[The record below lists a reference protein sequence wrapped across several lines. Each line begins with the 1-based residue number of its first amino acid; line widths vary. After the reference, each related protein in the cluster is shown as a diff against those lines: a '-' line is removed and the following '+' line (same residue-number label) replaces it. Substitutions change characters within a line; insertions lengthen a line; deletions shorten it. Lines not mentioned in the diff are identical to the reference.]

1 MASFRP
7 RDYIAPMA
15 EAADWA
21 ALTEAR
27 LLDAALPH
35 VPELGWTSRL
45 VRRAAEIVGMT
56 APEAELLL
64 PHGAR
69 DVATLFS
76 HRQDA
81 AALAA
86 LAQIDPSGLKIR
98 ERIAR
103 GVEARV
109 EAAMADE
116 AASRRLA
123 GFLALPQN
131 LALGTR
137 LAWTSADAIWRWAGD
152 TATDENH
159 FSKRA
164 ILAGLL
170 TSTLLVRLSDPGA
183 ASQHLERGIE
193 AVMAYERAKA
203 RFKLGDPAATAAAF
217 LGRIRHRRSPAA
229 RPTRA

>member
-1 MASFRP
+1 MASIPP
-7 RDYIAPMA
+7 RDYIAPMP

-21 ALTEAR
+21 ARTEAR

-45 VRRAAEIVGMT
+45 VRRAGGVVGMT
-56 APEAELLL
+56 AAEAELLL
-64 PHGAR
+64 PQGAR
-69 DVATLFS
+69 DLVALFS
-76 HRQDA
+76 RRQDA
-81 AALAA
+81 AALAV
-86 LAQIDPSGLKIR
+86 LAGIDPAGLKIR
-98 ERIAR
+98 QRIAR

-109 EAAMADE
+109 EAAMVDE
-116 AASRRLA
+116 AASRRLM

-137 LAWTSADAIWRWAGD
+137 LAWTGADAIWRWAGD

-164 ILAGLL
+164 ILAALL
-170 TSTLLVRLSDPGA
+170 TSTLLVRLSDPA
-183 ASQHLERGIE
+183 AAGQHLERGIE
-193 AVMAYERAKA
+193 TVMAYERAKA

-217 LGRIRHRRSPAA
+217 LGRIRYGRSATD